1 MKTKGQL
8 DRNCLSGHAGDALL
22 AGAGHNLRLILNAL
36 AVLLAWILYAARQP
50 KQMTKPDTLPN
61 INFLG
66 VVQGELITT
75 NF

>member
-1 MKTKGQL
+1 MKTDGRL
-8 DRNCLSGHAGDALL
+8 DRDLLAGHTINALL
-22 AGAGHNLRLILNAL
+22 AGPRHNLLILNTL
-36 AVLLAWILYAARQP
+36 AFLLAWILYAARQP

>member
-36 AVLLAWILYAARQP
+36 AVLLAWILCPARQSGE
-50 KQMTKPDTLPN
+50 MAKPDTLTIPN
-61 INFLG
+61 RYQIS
-66 VVQGELITT
+66 IA
-75 NF
+75 